1 MYHIMYRNSG
11 NWKTQPNLLGEQ
23 HTEQKE
29 LSTRTIVNGVVKE
42 NIHLVSQRIN
52 GESVLKGHI
61 NGKPIYVKHTDQKT
75 LQQHISPEH
84 TEQIHEFLNPST
96 EHADRMPTPFVEPAS
111 LSRMPKTDQL
121 HDTLSIFVDENTSVS
136 PVSPMSI
143 PISNLSEMEK
153 EPTVLLEPMGVSERT
168 ATPFHTILTVEAE
181 PNPEHNTFSR
191 GTTTEWFEPT
201 IEYLDIPVKRK
212 HRHTRRK
219 RQHKR
224 RQNTRS
230 RKSRSVR
237 QKRSTSRKR
246 V

>member
-1 MYHIMYRNSG
+1 MYRNSG

-29 LSTRTIVNGVVKE
+29 LSTRTIVNGIVKE
-42 NIHLVSQRIN
+42 NIHLVSQRSN

-84 TEQIHEFLNPST
+84 TEQIQEFLNPST

-111 LSRMPKTDQL
+111 LRQSLQPETL
-121 HDTLSIFVDENTSVS
+121 HDTLSMFVDENMPVS
-136 PVSPMSI
+136 PVSNNSRI
-143 PISNLSEMEK
+143 VE
-153 EPTVLLEPMGVSERT
+153 EPTVILEPMGVSERT
-168 ATPFHTILTVEAE
+168 PTPFHTILTVEAE
-181 PNPEHNTFSR
+181 PKPEHNTFLR

-219 RQHKR
+219 RQYKR

-230 RKSRSVR
+230 RKSISVR
-237 QKRSTSRKR
+237 RKRSTSRKR